1 MRLEVEARR
10 EDWLRHV
17 KDLVTQSYEGASER
31 AAREDVF
38 RRAFELTTPVA
49 TRVLEAVDGLYL
61 GGGGTI
67 SATEPA
73 ADGDG
78 GLLGSWDLTWPA
90 LERARSRFT
99 GAPLPPVQLFAMFP
113 RGFTHPHL
121 ALFDL
126 GPPRR
131 VVASWPMQ
139 VTSPADAE
147 RQEVVLWG
155 IAEAEV
161 HERTFA
167 ADLNWRLLRLDG
179 RP

>member
-1 MRLEVEARR
+1 MTLDVEARR

-31 AAREDVF
+31 SAREDVF
-38 RRAFELTTPVA
+38 LRAFELTTPVA
-49 TRVLEAVDGLYL
+49 TRVLEAVDRLYL
-61 GGGGTI
+61 GRT
-67 SATEPA
+67 ATVSTSPPA
-73 ADGDG
+73 PDGDG
-78 GLLGSWDLTWPA
+78 GLLGSWDTTWPA
-90 LERARSRFT
+90 IERARSRFT
-99 GAPLPPVQLFAMFP
+99 GEPLLPVQLFAMFP

-126 GPPRR
+126 GTPRR
-131 VVASWPMQ
+131 SVASWPMQ

-147 RQEVVLWG
+147 RQELVLWG

-161 HERTFA
+161 HERTFVG
-167 ADLNWRLLRLDG
+167 DLNWRLLSLDG

>member
-1 MRLEVEARR
+1 
-10 EDWLRHV
+10 
-17 KDLVTQSYEGASER
+17 
-31 AAREDVF
+31 
-38 RRAFELTTPVA
+38 
-49 TRVLEAVDGLYL
+49 
-61 GGGGTI
+61 
-67 SATEPA
+67 
-73 ADGDG
+73 DG

-90 LERARSRFT
+90 LEQARSRFT
-99 GAPLPPVQLFAMFP
+99 GKALPPVQLFAMFP

-126 GPPRR
+126 DGPRR
-131 VVASWPMQ
+131 CVASWPMQ
-139 VTSPADAE
+139 VTSAADAE

-179 RP
+179 CP